1 MERRD
6 EQARALDALAGAA
19 PTLAEAQAL
28 QARADRLRRAGRR
41 FGFALGIAP
50 LFRN

>member
-1 MERRD
+1 MSRW
-6 EQARALDALAGAA
+6 EQAEKLDALAREA

-28 QARADRLRRAGRR
+28 QARADQLRRR
-41 FGFALGIAP
+41 IAESRGPRHP

>member
-1 MERRD
+1 MSRWE
-6 EQARALDALAGAA
+6 EARKLDALAREA

-28 QARADRLRRAGRR
+28 QARADQLRRVAESRGPRY
-41 FGFALGIAP
+41 P

>member
-1 MERRD
+1 MSRW
-6 EQARALDALAGAA
+6 EQAQQLDALAREA

-28 QARADRLRRAGRR
+28 HARADQLRRRAGESRGPR
-41 FGFALGIAP
+41 YP